1 MIGTIYALIPAL
13 LTIALV
19 IFTRRVV
26 LSLGIG
32 AISAAFI
39 LANFNLIQTVET
51 LGSTFSG
58 LIFEKDG
65 LIGFLNDWNLS
76 IVFFLLALGAIT
88 AYIVLSGGASA
99 FTKAII
105 KHVKT
110 REGVQYTSAIL
121 GILIFVDDYFNALVV
136 GNVSK
141 PFAQQQ

>member
-88 AYIVLSGGASA
+88 AYIVLSGGVYKSDYQ
-99 FTKAII
+99 
-105 KHVKT
+105 T
-110 REGVQYTSAIL
+110 RQNARRRSIYVCH
-121 GILIFVDDYFNALVV
+121 FRNFN
-136 GNVSK
+136 
-141 PFAQQQ
+141 FCR

>member
-65 LIGFLNDWNLS
+65 LYSFFMLYFLHG
-76 IVFFLLALGAIT
+76 VFYRQKKRRF
-88 AYIVLSGGASA
+88 
-99 FTKAII
+99 
-105 KHVKT
+105 
-110 REGVQYTSAIL
+110 
-121 GILIFVDDYFNALVV
+121 
-136 GNVSK
+136 
-141 PFAQQQ
+141 